1 MPLNALRIPG
11 IQDTP
16 DDWADISHELD
27 GVIRID
33 RSVGNIDP
41 TGLHR
46 DEWMGKMLSQ
56 EASVLEQGR
65 HDILMAHSFG
75 THRAIGLTQRMTS
88 IKAAVLMNPPRND
101 IAERAALR
109 TAETR
114 STWSRREPETT
125 MENLLWDVSLD
136 MSDQTFADFAKRH
149 EQANGSRADRKKLSA
164 LFDYLKNST
173 PFGQRL
179 EAYEGDTPL
188 LVLQSSD
195 DPWRIEN
202 LRNSKSVR
210 IVELQRKMHYP
221 HVSDPQT
228 TANII
233 RDWLQEI
240 GVLTTQFQAP
250 PYVDSE
256 QQTTNATSL
265 VL

>member
-16 DDWADISHELD
+16 DDWVDFSHELD
-27 GVIRID
+27 GVMRID
-33 RSVGNIDP
+33 RSLGNLDP
-41 TGLHR
+41 TGLSR
-46 DEWMGKMLSQ
+46 DEWIGKMLSQ
-56 EASVLEQGR
+56 EAGVLGQGNY
-65 HDILMAHSFG
+65 DVLMAHSFG
-75 THRAIGLTQRMTS
+75 THRAIGLAQKMTS
-88 IKAAVLMNPPRND
+88 VKAAILMNPPRND
-101 IAERAALR
+101 IADRAVIRSSA
-109 TAETR
+109 TQ

-136 MSDQTFADFAKRH
+136 MNDRTFADFAKRH
-149 EQANGSRADRKKLSA
+149 EQVNGSRADRKKLSM
-164 LFDYLKNST
+164 LFDHLKNSK
-173 PFGQRL
+173 PFGHRL
-179 EAYEGDTPL
+179 EEYEGDTPL

-202 LRNSKSVR
+202 LRDSKSVR
-210 IVELQRKMHYP
+210 IVEMQRKMHYP

-228 TANII
+228 TAGII

-250 PYVDSE
+250 PYVDAE

>member
-1 MPLNALRIPG
+1 MPINALRIPG

-16 DDWADISHELD
+16 DDWGDFSHELD
-27 GVIRID
+27 GIMRID
-33 RSVGNIDP
+33 RSLGNIDP
-41 TGLHR
+41 TGLSR

-56 EASVLEQGR
+56 EAGALGQG
-65 HDILMAHSFG
+65 HYDVLMAHSFG
-75 THRAIGLTQRMTS
+75 THRAIGLAQQMTS

-109 TAETR
+109 SAETR
-114 STWSRREPETT
+114 STWSRREPETP

-136 MSDQTFADFAKRH
+136 MNDRTFADFARRH
-149 EQANGSRADRKKLSA
+149 EEVSGSRPERKKLSV
-164 LFDYLKNST
+164 LFDYLKSST
-173 PFGQRL
+173 PFGRRL
-179 EAYEGDTPL
+179 EEYEGDTPL

-195 DPWRIEN
+195 DPWRIDN
-202 LRNSKSVR
+202 LRESKSVR

-228 TANII
+228 TASII

-250 PYVDSE
+250 PYVESE
-256 QQTTNATSL
+256 QLTTNATSL